1 MDTLYRKMNLEN
13 RIDKLSEINLGVEK
27 NIEFIE
33 KNKENVFKLYKVFN
47 GVFIMYSDVNME
59 ESSGIFKYDSDLL
72 LINHC
77 KDGKVEYKRTGG
89 RSNFLNAG
97 EVKVGV
103 KKSLD
108 EELTFPLGRYEGIT
122 IIFETNVIDE
132 ELSGI
137 VKGFSNRVKN
147 LKEKYC
153 KKSDYYKLSDDE
165 SIEYFFSR
173 MYEVPSKI
181 QDEYF
186 KIKVI
191 EIFLYLEAY
200 YINDKNKKEEFISRN
215 QVEKMKLIHDFLIK
229 NISKV
234 YTIEELSEMFNI
246 SSTKLKHCFKVV
258 YGEPIFSYMKSYRIN
273 HAAQILRTNKMIKI
287 IDVAGMVG
295 YDSPSKFSVAF
306 KKKKGLSPKDYRK
319 KFVKIKVE
327 K

>member
-33 KNKENVFKLYKVFN
+33 KNKDNVFKLYKVFN

-59 ESSGIFKYDSDLL
+59 ESSGIFKFDSDLL

-108 EELTFPLGRYEGIT
+108 EEL
-122 IIFETNVIDE
+122 
-132 ELSGI
+132 
-137 VKGFSNRVKN
+137 
-147 LKEKYC
+147 
-153 KKSDYYKLSDDE
+153 
-165 SIEYFFSR
+165 
-173 MYEVPSKI
+173 SK
-181 QDEYF
+181 
-186 KIKVI
+186 
-191 EIFLYLEAY
+191 
-200 YINDKNKKEEFISRN
+200 
-215 QVEKMKLIHDFLIK
+215 
-229 NISKV
+229 
-234 YTIEELSEMFNI
+234 MFNI
-246 SSTKLKHCFKVV
+246 SSTKLKHCFKAV

-319 KFVKIKVE
+319 KFVKIKVL